1 MTYAS
6 ARKGTVLAAFAIALF
21 ASAFALMTALPG
33 HAFAVTHAQENAAAV
48 MGGAGSATDSS
59 SPAAT
64 DSSSSSSSSSSSTA
78 TPKLR
83 LFAKA
88 ASTTTTTSA
97 TPTSGITLSM
107 AHTHRNSDL
116 KSAALKHVIDVSEF
130 NTCSFKKI
138 KAAGVDGII
147 IRCGYQGYG
156 SGGLYED
163 STFLKNYVAAKKA
176 GLKVGVYFYTEAITT
191 TEAKQ
196 QATFVSQLIS
206 EAKAKAAADSTFK
219 SMMAKDSSLTTS
231 PDYYVAF
238 DYESASGGRLEK
250 ANISQSTGAKIA
262 KTFLAAIKT
271 AGYEPILYTG
281 ADFSAHHVNATTVKN
296 AGYDIWFAHYSAAA
310 MSYKV
315 DGWYDGRI
323 SLWQAEDSAKVNGIT
338 SGVVDFDYA
347 YDPTTVSL
355 STANDATAVAV
366 GSERD
371 VTAKSTTKHFGTLSE
386 KYTWTSSDTSIATVN
401 SSGSVTGVSE
411 GTVTIT
417 ATGKTSGASQSITL
431 NVKTALETLS
441 APGKPAVTVKTDGK
455 YATLSWKATKNAEW
469 YTVVDS
475 SNNVLKKTTGTSVK
489 LTVGYGKTAAYRVI
503 AYRTSDYGNVPST
516 AGSATVKTKPANLSG
531 LKAKKVTKSSV
542 KLTWSKASGATTYRV
557 YRSSNGGKSYKRL
570 IITKSTSY
578 TNTKVTKGKKYLY
591 RVRAYASNGLG
602 SKAAA
607 PITVTVPRA

>member
-1 MTYAS
+1 MTYTS
-6 ARKGTVLAAFAIALF
+6 ARKSTVLAAFAIALF

-33 HAFAVTHAQENAAAV
+33 HAFAATHAQENAAAV
-48 MGGAGSATDSS
+48 MGDAGNTAGIGSSAATDS
-59 SPAAT
+59 P
-64 DSSSSSSSSSSSTA
+64 SSSSSSGSTA

-88 ASTTTTTSA
+88 APATTTTSA
-97 TPTSGITLSM
+97 TPTSGVTLNM
-107 AHTHRNSDL
+107 AHAHRNSDL
-116 KSAALKHVIDVSEF
+116 KSTALKYVIDVSEF
-130 NTCSFKKI
+130 NECNFKKI

-163 STFLKNYVAAKKA
+163 STFLKKYVAAKKA
-176 GLKVGVYFYTEAITT
+176 GLKVGVYFYTEAIKTS
-191 TEAKQ
+191 EAKQ
-196 QATFVSQLIS
+196 QATFVLQLIN

-219 SMMAKDSSLTTS
+219 SMMAKNSSLTAS

-238 DYESASGGRLEK
+238 DYESASGGRLAK

-262 KTFLAAIKT
+262 KAFLSAIKS

-281 ADFSAHHVNATTVKN
+281 ADFSAHHVNADTVKN
-296 AGYDIWFAHYSAAA
+296 AGYGIWFAHYSTAA
-310 MSYKV
+310 MSYKAS
-315 DGWYDGRI
+315 GWYDGQI
-323 SLWQAEDSAKVNGIT
+323 SLWQAEDSAKVNGVT
-338 SGVVDFDYA
+338 SGGVDFDYA

-355 STANDATAVAV
+355 ATANDATAVAV

-371 VTAKSTTKHFGTLSE
+371 VTAKSTTRHFGTLSE
-386 KYTWTSSDTSIATVN
+386 KYIWTSSDTSIATVN
-401 SSGSVTGVSE
+401 NSGSVTGVSK
-411 GTVTIT
+411 GAVTIT

-431 NVKTALETLS
+431 NVKTALKTLP
-441 APGKPAVTVKTDGK
+441 APGKPTVTVKKDGK
-455 YATLSWKATKNAEW
+455 YATLSWKATKDAEW
-469 YTVVDS
+469 YTVVDGG
-475 SNNVLKKTTGTSVK
+475 NNVVKKTTSTSVK
-489 LTVGYGKTAAYRVI
+489 LAVGYGKTARYHVI

-516 AGSATVKTKPANLSG
+516 AGSASVKTKPANLTG
-531 LKAKKVTKSSV
+531 LKAKTVTKRSA

-557 YRSSNGGKSYKRL
+557 YRSGNGGKSYKRL

-578 TNTKVTKGKKYLY
+578 TNTKVKKGAKYLY

-607 PITVTVPRA
+607 PITVKIPRR